1 MRKWFVLLAALAWPI
16 VTAKRRRDRRE
27 YASHRVPPAALPK
40 RPVGERRAAL
50 RLIVYIGIPL
60 LGLLASILAG
70 ERLLTIEPSPDE
82 RGRDYALGFNVDGGA
97 TLGGY
102 ANLLRSLAL
111 ANVKYR
117 EQPLE
122 ESAATQIT
130 VAARH
135 CDQTV
140 TVYGRIQLDARWL
153 AAVRA
158 TRLHQPLV
166 VHSSPLPRG
175 QTFVIKSPNVGGRFA
190 FAVTGAV
197 SNFAAQLVTERI
209 NVPVHATYYH
219 GDNTEDETIL
229 TGVIPDRELTAVRR
243 IDLNGDQFRF
253 EFRAPWITRR
263 GFQSCY
269 LSLPRLINDPVVA
282 APFGAERLIF
292 DPAPIGPAMG
302 RTEVETTTDSVDLQ
316 DTNPAPDIAGLG
328 RSWNCTRH
336 EREDPS
342 AATVADCHATV
353 VLMAPNQAARLQL
366 LVLLVAALL
375 SGTLV
380 ALAGGV
386 RRLLP
391 RVD

>member
-1 MRKWFVLLAALAWPI
+1 MSLRCGCRHRQRRIFVSTAAVSVYVRGMRKWFVLLAALAWSI
-16 VTAKRRRDRRE
+16 VTARRRRDRRE

-70 ERLLTIEPSPDE
+70 ERLLTIKLSPDE

-97 TLGGY
+97 TLNGY
-102 ANLLRSLAL
+102 ASLLRSLAL

-135 CDQTV
+135 CDQIV
-140 TVYGRIQLDARWL
+140 TVYGTIQLDARWL

-166 VHSSPLPRG
+166 VHSSPLPHG

-197 SNFAAQLVTERI
+197 SNFTAQLVTERI
-209 NVPVHATYYH
+209 TTAMTTPTSSRRGGTPPPRPEREVMPTAATGRRVQELIDRLAREKEARFDRAIGNPLQEAINVIESIEDARECIRRAAAVAHTAFPQYEGHWIGEEWQVGVIGSRVRTKLGTAFEA
-219 GDNTEDETIL
+219 GDVVLFKREGYGNTETTAYSIRN
-229 TGVIPDRELTAVRR
+229 GVDTAVDVYVRPR
-243 IDLNGDQFRF
+243 IGEQ
-253 EFRAPWITRR
+253 
-263 GFQSCY
+263 
-269 LSLPRLINDPVVA
+269 
-282 APFGAERLIF
+282 
-292 DPAPIGPAMG
+292 
-302 RTEVETTTDSVDLQ
+302 
-316 DTNPAPDIAGLG
+316 
-328 RSWNCTRH
+328 
-336 EREDPS
+336 
-342 AATVADCHATV
+342 
-353 VLMAPNQAARLQL
+353 
-366 LVLLVAALL
+366 
-375 SGTLV
+375 
-380 ALAGGV
+380 
-386 RRLLP
+386 
-391 RVD
+391 